1 MPMLPSGRHV
11 AILLEPLWQLLEEAT
26 NVLHVH
32 KVLGIQKR
40 KDLHQFIEVLWLV
53 PELEATNEQ
62 LGNAFLDQSLPKP
75 PGLVTVRS
83 GYRLSQFEEYAAQWS
98 TEDRKAFWD
107 FILVRAEFLF
117 EQAMAKTIAVQEI
130 LRTQA
135 EGTTKLMVLWW
146 DAGVHPAQEGY
157 QVGEDELPIWDTYD
171 MLAALGKMT
180 VCLGMIDPDGKILDD
195 LIRLK
200 AVLSQY
206 SGAVPQLAGW
216 PTLEQSPRFA
226 AQLARDQKWLDVFD
240 GAQRL
245 LLHRQ
250 CVYECVMLWDHL
262 GENLQ
267 AVFPDCAK
275 IIDLVVV
282 SADANEVFNR

>member
-1 MPMLPSGRHV
+1 MPMLPGGRHV
-11 AILLEPLWQLLEEAT
+11 AILFEPLWLLLEEAV
-26 NVLHVH
+26 NILHVH
-32 KVLGIQKR
+32 KVLGIQHR

-53 PELEATNEQ
+53 PELEATQEQ
-62 LGNAFLDQSLPKP
+62 LSNAFLDQSLPRP

-98 TEDRKAFWD
+98 TDDRKAFWE
-107 FILVRAEFLF
+107 FILVRADFLF

-135 EGTTKLMVLWW
+135 AGTTKLIVLWW

-157 QVGEDELPIWDTYD
+157 QVGVDELPIWDTYD
-171 MLAALGKMT
+171 MLAALVQMS
-180 VCLGMIDPDGKILDD
+180 VCLGMIDPDGQILDD
-195 LIRLK
+195 LMRLN
-200 AVLSQY
+200 AALSQY
-206 SGAVPQLAGW
+206 SGAVPQLVGW
-216 PTLEQSPRFA
+216 PTLDQCPRFA
-226 AQLARDQKWLDVFD
+226 ARLARDQKWLDVLD
-240 GAQRL
+240 EAQRS

-250 CVYECVMLWDHL
+250 CVYECVMLWDHC

-267 AVFPDCAK
+267 AAFPDCAK

-282 SADANEVFNR
+282 SAEANEVFNQ